1 MSKSNKL
8 RLLAKKV
15 SKPKVSDVRPLAVR
29 HKKYRFLIV
38 CEGSKTE
45 PNYFKAIINDPK
57 YSTVIDAQLMGLGR
71 STVSLVKET
80 LAIKDKIENA
90 NELALDSVWVVFDE
104 DGNKDFNEAIIMAKQ
119 NGIKSAWSNEA
130 FELWYYLHF
139 EFLNTGIS
147 RHDYIDKLNEVIR
160 KRMNNKKFQY
170 KKNDENFYVILQEYG
185 DENFAKRCAKNLRNL
200 YNGLSDF
207 RKMKPCTT
215 VDLLVKE
222 LKHPDKYLDA

>member
-8 RLLAKKV
+8 RQLAKKV
-15 SKPKVSDVRPLAVR
+15 SKPMASEVRPLAVR
-29 HKKYRFLIV
+29 LKKYRFLIV

-80 LAIKDKIENA
+80 LTIKDKIENA

-119 NGIKSAWSNEA
+119 NRIKTAWSNEA

-147 RHDYIDKLNEVIR
+147 RHDYIDKLNNVVR
-160 KRMNNKKFQY
+160 KRMNDKKFQY
-170 KKNDENFYVILQEYG
+170 KKNDKDFYAILQKYG
-185 DENFAKRCAKNLRNL
+185 DENFAKRCANNLRKI
-200 YNGLSDF
+200 YKGLSDYK
-207 RKMKPCTT
+207 KMKQCTT
-215 VDLLVKE
+215 VDILVEE
-222 LKHPDKYLDA
+222 LEHPDKYLDA